1 LGCHRPRISDR
12 IVFDKLLQLLRFGC
26 SYEAIADS
34 ICSASTIRNRRD
46 NVSGPV
52 ARTRAFPP
60 AGMSP
65 HAHTLLHMSVCTSL
79 RSEAIVRRNEMRI
92 GELAERTGVS
102 ARLLRYYE
110 AQGLL
115 RADRDGNGY
124 RFYGESAVERVLL
137 IRELLES
144 GFTTELIR
152 SSLPCRNNPP
162 GPGEPPPC
170 ATPQTVDSLRRQVR
184 NIERRLESLGRTH
197 AALRSYLS
205 AAETELEE
213 AAPGD
218 VTATAS

>member
-1 LGCHRPRISDR
+1 
-12 IVFDKLLQLLRFGC
+12 
-26 SYEAIADS
+26 
-34 ICSASTIRNRRD
+34 
-46 NVSGPV
+46 
-52 ARTRAFPP
+52 
-60 AGMSP
+60 M
-65 HAHTLLHMSVCTSL
+65 
-79 RSEAIVRRNEMRI
+79 RRNEMRI
-92 GELAERTGVS
+92 GELEDRTGVS
-102 ARLLRYYE
+102 TRLLRYYE

-124 RFYGESAVERVLL
+124 RLYSESAVEQVLL

-152 SSLPCRNNPP
+152 SSLSCRNTPP

-170 ATPQTVDSLRRQVR
+170 ATPQTVESLRRQVR

-205 AAETELEE
+205 AAEVALE

-218 VTATAS
+218 AMEPAS